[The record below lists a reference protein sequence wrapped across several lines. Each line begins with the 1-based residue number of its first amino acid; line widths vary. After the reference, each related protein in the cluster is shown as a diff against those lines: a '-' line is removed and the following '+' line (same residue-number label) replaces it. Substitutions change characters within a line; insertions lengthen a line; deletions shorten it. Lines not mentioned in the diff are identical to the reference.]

1 MKSNPVVYHPV
12 IVRAFAGFS
21 GLLHRRTAALCICAI
36 VLVLHGGFQWSQLR
50 SASSEPF
57 NGFARVVEDPVAKF
71 GGTQVVLDI
80 EGKRYLALAH
90 SVAGRRMLPSEAGNV
105 LRVAGVRGQLPS
117 TSVRRYASRH
127 IVGTFSVTFTDER
140 VFPASPLFR
149 SANKTRATM
158 LHAARRMPRDD
169 AALFMGLVIGD
180 DRAQPRAMVAA
191 FRESGLSHLT
201 AVSGQ
206 NVAFVLTV
214 FGSYINRARTWWRL
228 GLTLFLLV
236 WFVVM
241 TRAEPSVLR
250 ASMMA
255 AMTAIAFARGRDMS
269 ARKALLYSVCVL
281 LAIDPLLIL
290 SIGFWM
296 SSLATSGLVFVTPWL
311 KKQLRGPRWFTEPL
325 ATTLGAQLGVM
336 PVSLF
341 IFSSAPAIS
350 LVTNLLAV
358 PVAGFVML
366 VGMPIAFICGLLITM
381 FGSAVSPLC
390 EVAMLPVQFGT
401 RWVWW
406 VAAVGERLSPQGI
419 ANVLLW
425 VVWVAFLVALHRSAR
440 MYS

>member
-1 MKSNPVVYHPV
+1 M
-12 IVRAFAGFS
+12 
-21 GLLHRRTAALCICAI
+21 LCICAV
-36 VLVLHGGFQWSQLR
+36 VLMLHGCSEWSQLR

-71 GGTQVVLDI
+71 GGTQVVLSI

-90 SVAGRRMLPSEAGNV
+90 SVAGRRMLLSEAGNV
-105 LRVAGVRGQLPS
+105 LRVQGVRAPLPS
-117 TSVRRYASRH
+117 VSVRRYASRH
-127 IVGTFSVTFTDER
+127 IVGTFSVTFTDETI
-140 VFPASPLFR
+140 FPSSPLYR

-158 LHAARRMPRDD
+158 LQAAQLMPRDD

-180 DRAQPRAMVAA
+180 DRAQPRTMITA

-255 AMTAIAFARGRDMS
+255 AMSAIAFARGRDLP
-269 ARKALLYSVCVL
+269 ARKALLYSVGVL
-281 LAIDPLLIL
+281 LAIDPILVL

-296 SSLATSGLVFVTPWL
+296 SSLATGGLIFVTPWI
-311 KKQLRGPRWFTEPL
+311 KKLLHGPQWFTNPL
-325 ATTLGAQLGVM
+325 STTLGAQVGVM

-366 VGMPIAFICGLLITM
+366 VGMPVAFICGLLITM
-381 FGSAVSPLC
+381 FGSAVNPLC

-406 VAAVGERLSPQGI
+406 VAAVGERVSPQGI

-425 VVWVAFLVALHRSAR
+425 AVWAVFLVALHRSAR
-440 MYS
+440 MHV

>member
-1 MKSNPVVYHPV
+1 M
-12 IVRAFAGFS
+12 
-21 GLLHRRTAALCICAI
+21 LCICAV
-36 VLVLHGGFQWSQLR
+36 VLMLHGCSEWSQLR

-71 GGTQVVLDI
+71 GGTQVVLSI

-90 SVAGRRMLPSEAGNV
+90 SVAGRRMLLSEAGNV
-105 LRVAGVRGQLPS
+105 LRVQGVRAPLPS
-117 TSVRRYASRH
+117 VSVRRYASRH
-127 IVGTFSVTFTDER
+127 IVGTFSVTFTDETI
-140 VFPASPLFR
+140 FPSSPLYR

-158 LHAARRMPRDD
+158 LQAAQLMPRDD

-180 DRAQPRAMVAA
+180 DRAQPRTMITA

-255 AMTAIAFARGRDMS
+255 AMSAIAFARGRDLP
-269 ARKALLYSVCVL
+269 AHKALLYSVGVL
-281 LAIDPLLIL
+281 LAIDPLLVL

-296 SSLATSGLVFVTPWL
+296 SSLATGGLIFVTPWI
-311 KKQLRGPRWFTEPL
+311 KKLLHAPQWFTDPL
-325 ATTLGAQLGVM
+325 STTLGAQVGVM

-341 IFSSAPAIS
+341 IFSSAPAIA

-366 VGMPIAFICGLLITM
+366 VGMSVAFICGLLITM
-381 FGSAVSPLC
+381 FGPAVSPLC
-390 EVAMLPVQFGT
+390 EAAMLPVQFGT

-406 VAAVGERLSPQGI
+406 VAAVGERVSPQGI

-425 VVWVAFLVALHRSAR
+425 AVWAVFLVALHRSAR
-440 MYS
+440 MHV

>member
-1 MKSNPVVYHPV
+1 M
-12 IVRAFAGFS
+12 
-21 GLLHRRTAALCICAI
+21 LCICAV
-36 VLVLHGGFQWSQLR
+36 VLLLHGCSEWSQLR

-71 GGTQVVLDI
+71 GGTQVVLSI

-90 SVAGRRMLPSEAGNV
+90 SVAGRRMLLSEAGNV
-105 LRVAGVRGQLPS
+105 LRVQGVRAPLPS
-117 TSVRRYASRH
+117 ASVRRYASRH
-127 IVGTFSVTFTDER
+127 IVGTFSVTFTDETI
-140 VFPASPLFR
+140 FPSSPLYR

-158 LHAARRMPRDD
+158 LQAAQLMPRDD

-180 DRAQPRAMVAA
+180 DRAQPRTMITA

-255 AMTAIAFARGRDMS
+255 AMSAIAFARGRDLP
-269 ARKALLYSVCVL
+269 ARKALLYSVGVL
-281 LAIDPLLIL
+281 LAIDPILVL

-296 SSLATSGLVFVTPWL
+296 SSLATGGLIFVTPWI
-311 KKQLRGPRWFTEPL
+311 KKLLHGPQWFTDPL
-325 ATTLGAQLGVM
+325 STTLGAQVGVM
-336 PVSLF
+336 PVSLL

-366 VGMPIAFICGLLITM
+366 VGMPVAFICGLLITM
-381 FGSAVSPLC
+381 FGPAVSPLC

-406 VAAVGERLSPQGI
+406 VAAVGERVSPQGI

-425 VVWVAFLVALHRSAR
+425 AVWAVFLVALHRSAR
-440 MYS
+440 MHV

>member
-1 MKSNPVVYHPV
+1 M
-12 IVRAFAGFS
+12 
-21 GLLHRRTAALCICAI
+21 LCICAI
-36 VLVLHGGFQWSQLR
+36 AVLSHGCFQWLQLG
-50 SASSEPF
+50 SASSDPYS
-57 NGFARVVEDPVAKF
+57 GFARVVEDPVSKF
-71 GGTQVVLDI
+71 GGTQAVLNI
-80 EGKRYLALAH
+80 EGKRYLALGH
-90 SVAGRRMLPSEAGNV
+90 SVAGRRMLLSEAGEV
-105 LRVAGVRGQLPS
+105 LRVTGVRAPLPS
-117 TSVRRYASRH
+117 ASVRRYASRH
-127 IVGTFSVTFTDER
+127 IVGTFNVMFTDETI
-140 VFPASPLFR
+140 FPASPLFR

-158 LHAARRMPRDD
+158 LRAAQQMPRED

-180 DRAQPRAMVAA
+180 DRAQTRTMVTA

-228 GLTLFLLV
+228 GLTVFLLW

-250 ASMMA
+250 ASTMA
-255 AMTAIAFARGRDMS
+255 AMSAIAFARGRDLPV
-269 ARKALLYSVCVL
+269 RNALLYSIAVL
-281 LAIDPLLIL
+281 LAIDPLLVL

-296 SSLATSGLVFVTPWL
+296 SSLATGGLIVVTPRL
-311 KKQLRGPRWFTEPL
+311 KNLVHGPQWFTEPL
-325 ATTLGAQLGVM
+325 TTTLGAQFGVI

-341 IFSSAPAIS
+341 VFSSAPAIS

-366 VGMPIAFICGLLITM
+366 VGMPVAFVCGVLMTM
-381 FGSAVSPLC
+381 FGPAVNPLC
-390 EVAMLPVQFGT
+390 EVAMLPIWLGT

-406 VAAVGERLSPQGI
+406 VAAVGERVSPQGM

-425 VVWVAFLVALHRSAR
+425 AVWAVVLVALHRSAR
-440 MYS
+440 MHS

>member
-1 MKSNPVVYHPV
+1 M
-12 IVRAFAGFS
+12 
-21 GLLHRRTAALCICAI
+21 LCICAV
-36 VLVLHGGFQWSQLR
+36 VLMLHGCSEWSQLR

-71 GGTQVVLDI
+71 GGTQVVLSI

-90 SVAGRRMLPSEAGNV
+90 SVAGRRMLLSEAGNV
-105 LRVAGVRGQLPS
+105 LRVQGVRAPLPS
-117 TSVRRYASRH
+117 VSVRRYASRH
-127 IVGTFSVTFTDER
+127 IVGTFSVTFTDETI
-140 VFPASPLFR
+140 FPSSPLYR

-158 LHAARRMPRDD
+158 LQAAQLMPRDD

-180 DRAQPRAMVAA
+180 DRAQPRTMITA

-255 AMTAIAFARGRDMS
+255 AMSAIAFARGRDLP
-269 ARKALLYSVCVL
+269 ARKALLYSVGVL
-281 LAIDPLLIL
+281 LAIDPLLVL

-296 SSLATSGLVFVTPWL
+296 SSLATGGLIFVTPWI
-311 KKQLRGPRWFTEPL
+311 KKLLHAPQWFTDPL
-325 ATTLGAQLGVM
+325 STTLGAQVGVM

-366 VGMPIAFICGLLITM
+366 VGMSVAFICGLLITM
-381 FGSAVSPLC
+381 FGPAVSPLC

-406 VAAVGERLSPQGI
+406 VAAVGERVSPQGI

-425 VVWVAFLVALHRSAR
+425 AVWAVFLVALHRSAR
-440 MYS
+440 MHV

>member
-1 MKSNPVVYHPV
+1 M
-12 IVRAFAGFS
+12 
-21 GLLHRRTAALCICAI
+21 LCICA
-36 VLVLHGGFQWSQLR
+36 VVMMLHGCSEWSQLR

-71 GGTQVVLDI
+71 GGTQVVLSI
-80 EGKRYLALAH
+80 EGKRYLTLAH
-90 SVAGRRMLPSEAGNV
+90 SVAGRRMLLSEAGNV
-105 LRVAGVRGQLPS
+105 LRVQGVRAALPS
-117 TSVRRYASRH
+117 ASVRRYAARH
-127 IVGTFSVTFTDER
+127 IVGTFSVTFADETI
-140 VFPASPLFR
+140 FPASPLYR
-149 SANKTRATM
+149 SANKTRVTM
-158 LHAARRMPRDD
+158 LQAALLMPRDD

-180 DRAQPRAMVAA
+180 DRAQPRTMITA

-206 NVAFVLTV
+206 NVAFVLSV

-228 GLTLFLLV
+228 GLTLFLLA

-255 AMTAIAFARGRDMS
+255 AMSAIAFARGRDLP
-269 ARKALLYSVCVL
+269 ARKALLYSVGVL
-281 LAIDPLLIL
+281 LAIDPLLVL

-296 SSLATSGLVFVTPWL
+296 SSLATGGLIFVTPWIKNL
-311 KKQLRGPRWFTEPL
+311 LHGPQWFTDPL
-325 ATTLGAQLGVM
+325 STTLGAQVGVM

-341 IFSSAPAIS
+341 IFSSAPAIA

-366 VGMPIAFICGLLITM
+366 VGMPVAFTCGLLITV
-381 FGSAVSPLC
+381 FGPAVSPLC
-390 EVAMLPVQFGT
+390 EVAMLPVQLGT

-406 VAAVGERLSPQGI
+406 VAAVGERISPQGI

-425 VVWVAFLVALHRSAR
+425 AVWAVFLVALHRSAR
-440 MYS
+440 MHV

>member
-1 MKSNPVVYHPV
+1 M
-12 IVRAFAGFS
+12 
-21 GLLHRRTAALCICAI
+21 LCICAV
-36 VLVLHGGFQWSQLR
+36 VLMLHGCSEWSQLR

-71 GGTQVVLDI
+71 GGTQVVLSI

-90 SVAGRRMLPSEAGNV
+90 SVAGRRMLLSEAGNV
-105 LRVAGVRGQLPS
+105 LRVQGVRAPLPS
-117 TSVRRYASRH
+117 VSVRRYASRH
-127 IVGTFSVTFTDER
+127 IVGTFSVTFTDETI
-140 VFPASPLFR
+140 FPSSPLYR

-158 LHAARRMPRDD
+158 LQAAQLMPRDD

-180 DRAQPRAMVAA
+180 DRAQPRTMITA

-255 AMTAIAFARGRDMS
+255 AMSAIAFARGRDLP
-269 ARKALLYSVCVL
+269 ARKALLYSVGVL
-281 LAIDPLLIL
+281 LAIDPLLVL

-296 SSLATSGLVFVTPWL
+296 SSLATGGLIFVTPWI
-311 KKQLRGPRWFTEPL
+311 KKPLHGPQWFTDPL
-325 ATTLGAQLGVM
+325 STTLGAQVGVM

-366 VGMPIAFICGLLITM
+366 VGMPVAFICGLLITM
-381 FGSAVSPLC
+381 FGEAVSPLC

-406 VAAVGERLSPQGI
+406 VAAVGERISPQGI

-425 VVWVAFLVALHRSAR
+425 AVWAVFLVALHRSAR
-440 MYS
+440 MHV

>member
-1 MKSNPVVYHPV
+1 
-12 IVRAFAGFS
+12 
-21 GLLHRRTAALCICAI
+21 
-36 VLVLHGGFQWSQLR
+36 VLVLHAGFQWSKIR

-90 SVAGRRMLPSEAGNV
+90 SVAGRRMLSSEAGNV

-117 TSVRRYASRH
+117 TSVLRYASRH
-127 IVGTFSVTFTDER
+127 IVGTFSVTYTDER

-296 SSLATSGLVFVTPWL
+296 SSLATSGLIFVTPWL

-366 VGMPIAFICGLLITM
+366 VGMPVAFICGLLITM
-381 FGSAVSPLC
+381 FGPAANPLC

-406 VAAVGERLSPQGI
+406 VAAVGERFSPQGI
-419 ANVLLW
+419 SNALLW

-440 MYS
+440 MHS

>member
-1 MKSNPVVYHPV
+1 M
-12 IVRAFAGFS
+12 
-21 GLLHRRTAALCICAI
+21 LCICAV
-36 VLVLHGGFQWSQLR
+36 VLMLHGCSEWSQLR

-71 GGTQVVLDI
+71 GGTQVVLSI

-90 SVAGRRMLPSEAGNV
+90 SVAGRRMLLSEAGNV
-105 LRVAGVRGQLPS
+105 LRVEGVRAPLPS
-117 TSVRRYASRH
+117 ASVRRYAARH
-127 IVGTFSVTFTDER
+127 IVGTFSVAFTDETI
-140 VFPASPLFR
+140 FPASPLYR

-158 LHAARRMPRDD
+158 LQAAQLMPRDD

-180 DRAQPRAMVAA
+180 DRAQPRTMVAA

-255 AMTAIAFARGRDMS
+255 AMSAIAFARGRDLP
-269 ARKALLYSVCVL
+269 ARKALLYSVGVL
-281 LAIDPLLIL
+281 LAIDPILVL

-296 SSLATSGLVFVTPWL
+296 SSLATGGLIFVTPWI
-311 KKQLRGPRWFTEPL
+311 KKLLHGPQWFTDPL
-325 ATTLGAQLGVM
+325 STTLGAQVGVM

-366 VGMPIAFICGLLITM
+366 VGMPVAFICGLLITM
-381 FGSAVSPLC
+381 FGPAVSPLC

-406 VAAVGERLSPQGI
+406 VAAVGERVSPQGI

-425 VVWVAFLVALHRSAR
+425 VVWAVFLVALHRSAR
-440 MYS
+440 MHV

>member
-1 MKSNPVVYHPV
+1 
-12 IVRAFAGFS
+12 
-21 GLLHRRTAALCICAI
+21 
-36 VLVLHGGFQWSQLR
+36 LVLHGCFQWSQLR
-50 SASSEPF
+50 SASSAPF
-57 NGFARVVEDPVAKF
+57 SGFARIVEDPVAKF
-71 GGTQVVLDI
+71 GGTQVVLNI

-90 SVAGRRMLPSEAGNV
+90 SVAGRRMLSSEAGNV
-105 LRVAGVRGQLPS
+105 LHVEGVRAPLPS

-127 IVGTFSVTFTDER
+127 IVGTFSVAFTDER

-158 LHAARRMPRDD
+158 LQAARQMPRDD

-180 DRAQPRAMVAA
+180 DRAQPRDMITA
-191 FRESGLSHLT
+191 FRASGLSHLT

-228 GLTLFLLV
+228 GLTLFLLG
-236 WFVVM
+236 WFVVT

-296 SSLATSGLVFVTPWL
+296 SSLATSGLIFVTPWL
-311 KKQLRGPRWFTEPL
+311 KKLLHGPQWFTEPL

-366 VGMPIAFICGLLITM
+366 VGMPVAFICGLFITM
-381 FGSAVSPLC
+381 FGPVVIPLC

-406 VAAVGERLSPQGI
+406 VAAMGERVSPQGI

-425 VVWVAFLVALHRSAR
+425 VVWAAFLVALHRSAR
-440 MYS
+440 MLS

>member
-1 MKSNPVVYHPV
+1 
-12 IVRAFAGFS
+12 
-21 GLLHRRTAALCICAI
+21 
-36 VLVLHGGFQWSQLR
+36 
-50 SASSEPF
+50 
-57 NGFARVVEDPVAKF
+57 
-71 GGTQVVLDI
+71 
-80 EGKRYLALAH
+80 
-90 SVAGRRMLPSEAGNV
+90 
-105 LRVAGVRGQLPS
+105 
-117 TSVRRYASRH
+117 
-127 IVGTFSVTFTDER
+127 
-140 VFPASPLFR
+140 
-149 SANKTRATM
+149 
-158 LHAARRMPRDD
+158 
-169 AALFMGLVIGD
+169 MGLVIGD
-180 DRAQPRAMVAA
+180 DRAQPRDMITA
-191 FRESGLSHLT
+191 FRASGLSHLT

-228 GLTLFLLV
+228 GLTLFLLG

-255 AMTAIAFARGRDMS
+255 AMTAIAFARGRDLS

-296 SSLATSGLVFVTPWL
+296 SSLATSGLIFVTPWL
-311 KKQLRGPRWFTEPL
+311 KKLLHGPQWFTEPL

>member
-1 MKSNPVVYHPV
+1 M
-12 IVRAFAGFS
+12 
-21 GLLHRRTAALCICAI
+21 LCICAV
-36 VLVLHGGFQWSQLR
+36 VLLLHGCFQWTQLR
-50 SASSEPF
+50 SASSKPF

-71 GGTQVVLDI
+71 GGTQVVLNI

-90 SVAGRRMLPSEAGNV
+90 SVAGRRMLSSEAGNV
-105 LRVAGVRGQLPS
+105 LHVEGIRAPLPT
-117 TSVRRYASRH
+117 TSVLRYASRH
-127 IVGTFSVTFTDER
+127 IVGTFSVTFTGET

-158 LHAARRMPRDD
+158 LQAARQMPRDD

-180 DRAQPRAMVAA
+180 DRAQPRAMITA

-228 GLTLFLLV
+228 GFTLFLLW

-250 ASMMA
+250 ASIMA
-255 AMTAIAFARGRDMS
+255 AMSAIAFARGRDLP
-269 ARKALLYSVCVL
+269 ARNALLYSVGVL
-281 LAIDPLLIL
+281 LAIDPLLVL

-296 SSLATSGLVFVTPWL
+296 SSLATGGLIFVTPWL
-311 KKQLRGPRWFTEPL
+311 KKLLHGPQWFIAPL
-325 ATTLGAQLGVM
+325 STTLGAQLGVM

-366 VGMPIAFICGLLITM
+366 AGMPVAFICGLMITL
-381 FGSAVSPLC
+381 FGPAVSPLC

-406 VAAVGERLSPQGI
+406 VAVLGERASPQGI
-419 ANVLLW
+419 ANMLLW
-425 VVWVAFLVALHRSAR
+425 AVWAVFLVALHRSAR
-440 MYS
+440 MHS

>member
-1 MKSNPVVYHPV
+1 M
-12 IVRAFAGFS
+12 
-21 GLLHRRTAALCICAI
+21 LCICAV
-36 VLVLHGGFQWSQLR
+36 VLMLHGCSEWSQLR

-71 GGTQVVLDI
+71 GGTQVVLSI

-90 SVAGRRMLPSEAGNV
+90 SVAGRRMLLSEAGNV
-105 LRVAGVRGQLPS
+105 LRVQGVRAPLPS
-117 TSVRRYASRH
+117 VSVRRYASRH
-127 IVGTFSVTFTDER
+127 IVGTFSVTFTDETI
-140 VFPASPLFR
+140 FPSSPLYR

-158 LHAARRMPRDD
+158 LQAAQLMPRDD

-180 DRAQPRAMVAA
+180 DRAQPRTMITA

-255 AMTAIAFARGRDMS
+255 AMSAIAFARGRDLP
-269 ARKALLYSVCVL
+269 ARKALLYSVGVL
-281 LAIDPLLIL
+281 LAIDPLLVL

-296 SSLATSGLVFVTPWL
+296 SSLATGGLIFVTPWI
-311 KKQLRGPRWFTEPL
+311 KKLLHGPQWFTDPL
-325 ATTLGAQLGVM
+325 STTLGAQVGVM

-341 IFSSAPAIS
+341 IFSSAPAIA

-366 VGMPIAFICGLLITM
+366 VGMPVAFICGLLINM
-381 FGSAVSPLC
+381 FGPAVIPLC

-406 VAAVGERLSPQGI
+406 VAAVGERVSPQGI

-425 VVWVAFLVALHRSAR
+425 AVWAVFLVALHRSAR
-440 MYS
+440 MHV

>member
-1 MKSNPVVYHPV
+1 
-12 IVRAFAGFS
+12 
-21 GLLHRRTAALCICAI
+21 
-36 VLVLHGGFQWSQLR
+36 VLVLHGCFQWSQLR
-50 SASSEPF
+50 SASSAPF
-57 NGFARVVEDPVAKF
+57 SGFARIVEDPVAKF
-71 GGTQVVLDI
+71 GGTQVVLNI

-90 SVAGRRMLPSEAGNV
+90 SVAGRRMLSSEAGNV
-105 LRVAGVRGQLPS
+105 LHVEGVRAPLPS

-158 LHAARRMPRDD
+158 LQAARQMPHDE

-180 DRAQPRAMVAA
+180 DRAQPRDMITA
-191 FRESGLSHLT
+191 FRASGLSHLT

-228 GLTLFLLV
+228 GLTLFLLG
-236 WFVVM
+236 WFVVT

-296 SSLATSGLVFVTPWL
+296 SSLATSGLIFVTPWL
-311 KKQLRGPRWFTEPL
+311 KKLLHGPQWFTEPL

-366 VGMPIAFICGLLITM
+366 VGMPVAFICGLFITM
-381 FGSAVSPLC
+381 FGPVVIPLC

-406 VAAVGERLSPQGI
+406 VAAMGERVSPQGI

-425 VVWVAFLVALHRSAR
+425 VVWAAFLVALHRSAR
-440 MYS
+440 MLS

>member
-1 MKSNPVVYHPV
+1 M
-12 IVRAFAGFS
+12 
-21 GLLHRRTAALCICAI
+21 LCICAV
-36 VLVLHGGFQWSQLR
+36 VLMLHGCSEWSQLR

-71 GGTQVVLDI
+71 GGTQVVLSI

-90 SVAGRRMLPSEAGNV
+90 SVAGRRMLLSEAGNV
-105 LRVAGVRGQLPS
+105 LRVEGVRAPLPS
-117 TSVRRYASRH
+117 VSVQRYASRH
-127 IVGTFSVTFTDER
+127 IVGTFSVTFTDETI
-140 VFPASPLFR
+140 FPSSPLYR

-158 LHAARRMPRDD
+158 LQAAQLMPRDD

-180 DRAQPRAMVAA
+180 DRAQPRTMITA

-255 AMTAIAFARGRDMS
+255 AMSAIAFARGRDLP
-269 ARKALLYSVCVL
+269 ARKALLYSVGVL
-281 LAIDPLLIL
+281 LAIDPLLVL

-296 SSLATSGLVFVTPWL
+296 SSLATGGLIFVTPWI
-311 KKQLRGPRWFTEPL
+311 KKLLHGPQWFTDPL
-325 ATTLGAQLGVM
+325 STTLGAQVGVM

-341 IFSSAPAIS
+341 IFSSAPAIA

-366 VGMPIAFICGLLITM
+366 VGMPVAFICGLLITM
-381 FGSAVSPLC
+381 FGEAVSPLC

-406 VAAVGERLSPQGI
+406 VAAVGERVSPQGI

-425 VVWVAFLVALHRSAR
+425 AVWAVFLVALHRSAR
-440 MYS
+440 MHV

>member
-1 MKSNPVVYHPV
+1 M
-12 IVRAFAGFS
+12 F
-21 GLLHRRTAALCICAI
+21 CICAA
-36 VLVLHGGFQWSQLR
+36 VLLLHGCFQWTQLH
-50 SASSEPF
+50 SARSEPF
-57 NGFARVVEDPVAKF
+57 SGYARVVEDPVAKF
-71 GGTQVVLDI
+71 GGTQVVLSI

-90 SVAGRRMLPSEAGNV
+90 SVAGRRLLLSEAGNV
-105 LRVAGVRGQLPS
+105 LQVEGVRAPLPS

-127 IVGTFSVTFTDER
+127 IVGTFSVTFADETI
-140 VFPASPLFR
+140 FPASPLYR
-149 SANKTRATM
+149 SANKTRSTM
-158 LHAARRMPRDD
+158 LQAARQMPRDD

-180 DRAQPRAMVAA
+180 DRAQPRAMINA

-228 GLTLFLLV
+228 GLTLFLLW

-255 AMTAIAFARGRDMS
+255 AMSAIAFARGRELPT
-269 ARKALLYSVCVL
+269 RKALLYSVGVL
-281 LAIDPLLIL
+281 LAIDPLLML

-296 SSLATSGLVFVTPWL
+296 SSLATGGLIFVTPWL
-311 KKQLRGPRWFTEPL
+311 KKLLHSPQWFTEPL
-325 ATTLGAQLGVM
+325 STTLGAQLGVM

-341 IFSSAPAIS
+341 IFSSVPAIS

-366 VGMPIAFICGLLITM
+366 VGMPVAFICGLLITV
-381 FGSAVSPLC
+381 FGPDVSPLC
-390 EVAMLPVQFGT
+390 ELAMLPVQFGT

-406 VAAVGERLSPQGI
+406 VAAVGERVSPQGM

-425 VVWVAFLVALHRSAR
+425 AVWAVFLVALHRSAR
-440 MYS
+440 MHS